1 MRKSIPHVP
10 TLYTTFTHRMGLVT
24 GRNPSNRVV
33 SGLRQLTHG
42 SELFEVQAGAG
53 LTQQVEPVVQELTAG
68 SCVQVLQLLHR
79 DLGLNVHYAQDEWR
93 VLHLHN
99 AKKQTKKDFK
109 KSNEN
114 SVNTFAW
121 QIFWCLCKIWYLC
134 YIVPPGVLAPMGQV
148 RSDDLILKYPNS
160 MLVHLQSV
168 LHTLRSQTLVEKK

>member
-68 SCVQVLQLLHR
+68 SCVQVLQLLHG

-99 AKKQTKKDFK
+99 AKKQTKKKDFK
-109 KSNEN
+109 KAMRIVWTHLHDKSFDAYVK
-114 SVNTFAW
+114 SDM
-121 QIFWCLCKIWYLC
+121 C
-134 YIVPPGVLAPMGQV
+134 YIVPPGVFAPMGQV